1 MAFKSINPYN
11 NEELASFP
19 EHSASEQEAMLKK
32 ADETFAEWRTWSF
45 AERAKVFK
53 KAAALLIEN
62 LEKYAETIS
71 LEMGKPISEARAE
84 VKKCAWVCE
93 YYAENAETFLSSKSI
108 ETDAQESFVT
118 YEPMGAI
125 LAIMPWNFPFWQVFR
140 FAAPTLMAGNVG
152 LLKHASNVLGS
163 AKHITDIFL
172 EAGAPEGAF
181 QHLLVSHD
189 SIETLLENDV
199 VKAVTLTGSEKA
211 GASVAS
217 LAGKNIKKS
226 LLELGGSNAF
236 VVLEDADIDKAIE
249 IGVKA
254 RFMNTGQ
261 SCIAAKRFIVVEK
274 VYDKFVEGFVKN
286 VKALKSGDPMSD
298 SSEIGVLAREDLAD
312 ILAEQVNKSV
322 EMGAKVTIGQKQKGA
337 YYEPTVLTDIN
348 ADMPV
353 FKEETFGPVA
363 PIIKVKDANEAFEVA
378 ANTEFGLGI
387 SVFTQDLE
395 KVKAF
400 IKLVPDDAFFVN
412 DLVKSDPRL
421 PFGGTKKSGYGREL
435 AKDGIM
441 EFVNV
446 KTVYIQK

>member
-1 MAFKSINPYN
+1 MAYKSINPYN
-11 NEELASFP
+11 NEVLESFK
-19 EHSASEQEAMLKK
+19 EHSVSEQNIMLGK
-32 ADETFAEWRTWSF
+32 ADGAFSVWRNTSF
-45 AERAKVFK
+45 QERAKVLNR
-53 KAAALLIEN
+53 AAEILIN
-62 LEKYAETIS
+62 NSDKYAKTIS

-93 YYAENAETFLSSKSI
+93 YYAENAEGFLSPKSI
-108 ETDAQESFVT
+108 ETDAHESFVS
-118 YEPMGAI
+118 YEPLGAI

-163 AKHITDIFL
+163 AKHIADIFI
-172 EAGAPEGAF
+172 EAGAAEGVF
-181 QHLLVSHD
+181 QHFLVSHD
-189 SIETLLENDV
+189 SIETLLENDI

-236 VVLEDADIDKAIE
+236 VVLEDADIDKAVQ

-274 VYDKFVEGFVKN
+274 VYDKFVEGFVNK
-286 VKALKSGDPMSD
+286 VKALKSGDPMLD

-312 ILAEQVNKSV
+312 ILAEQVDKSV
-322 EMGAKVTIGQKQKGA
+322 EMGAKVLVGQKQKGA
-337 YYEPTVLTDIN
+337 YYEPTVLTN
-348 ADMPV
+348 VSADMSV
-353 FKEETFGPVA
+353 FREETFGPVA
-363 PIIKVKDANEAFEVA
+363 PVIKVKNAKEAFEVA
-378 ANTEFGLGI
+378 RDTEFGLGI
-387 SVFTQDLE
+387 SVFTEDLE
-395 KVKAF
+395 KVKEY
-400 IKLVPDDAFFVN
+400 IKEVPDGAFFVN

-421 PFGGTKKSGYGREL
+421 PFGGTKKSGFGREL